1 MRRVRVWFLGLA
13 AAAIAIAYAILS
25 HLSNSAPNPGGLGVL
40 LALTPAFLIVV
51 TLAWRSRHRL
61 PILLLCAITA
71 MLVERYWPL
80 LTHHF
85 SWLYLLQQAGAYV
98 LLGLSFGR
106 SLRPGR
112 TPLCTRWATAQHGT
126 LSPAAVRY
134 TRAITLMWTVAFAAL
149 TVALIMLFLLAPLPV
164 WSAFANFATLPL
176 IVVLFIVEYA
186 VRGRALPDMQHAGIL
201 AGIRAYWDSRRDP
214 PDVQHGKSA

>member
-1 MRRVRVWFLGLA
+1 MRRMRAWFLGLA
-13 AAAIAIAYAILS
+13 VAAIAIAYAILS
-25 HLSNSAPNPGGLGVL
+25 HLSNSTPNAGGLGVL
-40 LALTPAFLIVV
+40 LAVTPVFLIAVM
-51 TLAWRSRHRL
+51 LAWRSRHRL
-61 PILLLCAITA
+61 PMLVLCAIAA

-85 SWLYLLQQAGAYV
+85 SWLYLLQQVGAYV
-98 LLGLSFGR
+98 LLGLSFGN

-112 TPLCTRWATAQHGT
+112 TPLCTRWATAQHGA
-126 LSPAAVRY
+126 LSPAAVHY

-176 IVVLFIVEYA
+176 MIVLFIVEYA

-201 AGIRAYWDSRRDP
+201 VGMRAYWDSSRGP
-214 PDVQHGKSA
+214 PDVQRGKSA